1 MLRKLTPWIL
11 ALLFL
16 APLTFI
22 GIIAFSAGW
31 EFPEVFPK
39 WGFSAWEILLGTSS
53 SSGLFTLFSSALL
66 AFVVAVLSSFLGYFL
81 SYLLMGKRRTL
92 LLWLSL
98 IPFCT
103 APVILAA
110 NFQFFF
116 ISAHLSASWLGVL
129 IAQLLIGVPYAFLL
143 FSTFWNKE
151 RKTIDDAARTLGA
164 SDGVLLW
171 KVHLPA
177 AKGLLRITLIQLF
190 LFSWFEYG
198 MTQYIGVGQV
208 KTLTVE
214 VFRYMQEGNMAVAA
228 VASLLLILPPFIALL
243 LIRKVNI
250 GNA

>member
-1 MLRKLTPWIL
+1 MLRKLTPWLL
-11 ALLFL
+11 AALFL
-16 APLTFI
+16 APITFI
-22 GIIAFSAGW
+22 GIMAFSAGW
-31 EFPEVFPK
+31 EFPQVFPDG
-39 WGFSAWEILLGTSS
+39 GFNAWKILVGSGS
-53 SSGLFTLFSSALL
+53 SSGMLALFSSACL
-66 AFVVAVLSSFLGYFL
+66 AVLVSTLSTYIGYFL

-110 NFQFFF
+110 NFHYFF
-116 ISAHLSASWLGVL
+116 IAAHLSASWLGVL
-129 IAQLLIGVPYAFLL
+129 IAQLLIGIPYAFLL
-143 FSTFWNKE
+143 FSTFWNKD

-164 SDGVLLW
+164 GDGILLW

-177 AKGLLRITLIQLF
+177 AKGLVRIALIQLF

-198 MTQYIGVGQV
+198 MTQYIGVGQI

-214 VFRYMQEGNMAVAA
+214 VFRYMQEGNVAVAA
-228 VASLLLILPPFIALL
+228 VASLLLILPPFIALV